1 MLRALWTGAT
11 GMTSQQL
18 LIDTISNNLA
28 NVNTTGFKRQ
38 RIQFQDLYY
47 ENIHVGISS
56 SAEVGSGSRVVS
68 TDRSFRQG
76 NLEPTNDALS
86 VAIEGPGFFTVET
99 VAGTAYTRDGSFR
112 LDAQGRLVN
121 ASGYVVTSDG
131 TAIEIPRNATDLGI
145 SENGVI
151 FGRVDGV
158 FEEFGRL
165 QIAVFANPQGLEAT
179 GGNLFRVTPMSGEPE
194 LLTPGED
201 GAGIL
206 RGGYIETS
214 NVEIVTEMVNLI
226 VAQRAFELNSK
237 TIETA
242 DQMWGI
248 ANNVKR

>member
-11 GMTSQQL
+11 GMASQQL
-18 LIDTISNNLA
+18 LIDTIANNLA

-38 RIQFQDLYY
+38 RVQFQDLYY
-47 ENIHVGISS
+47 ENIPVGIAST
-56 SAEVGSGSRVVS
+56 AEVGSGSRVVS

-76 NLEPTNDALS
+76 NLEPTDNPLS

-99 VAGTAYTRDGSFR
+99 LTGTAYTRDGSFR
-112 LDAQGRLVN
+112 VDGQGRLVN
-121 ASGYVVTSDG
+121 ASGYLVTSDG
-131 TAIEIPRNATDLGI
+131 SPIVIPANATDLGI
-145 SENGVI
+145 SEDGIV
-151 FGRVDGV
+151 FGRVNGRI
-158 FEEFGRL
+158 EEFGRL
-165 QIAVFANPQGLEAT
+165 QIAVFPNPQGLEAS
-179 GGNLFRVTPMSGEPE
+179 GANLFRVTPMSGEPE
-194 LLTPGED
+194 LLTPGEN

-206 RGGYIETS
+206 LSGYIETS

-248 ANNVKR
+248 ANNVKP

>member
-11 GMTSQQL
+11 GMASQQL

-28 NVNTTGFKRQ
+28 NVNTTGFKKQ
-38 RIQFQDLYY
+38 RVQFQDLYY
-47 ENIHVGISS
+47 ENIPVGISS
-56 SAEVGSGSRVVS
+56 SASVGSGSRVVA

-76 NLEPTNDALS
+76 NMEPTNDPLS

-99 VAGTAYTRDGSFR
+99 LTGTAYTRDGSFR
-112 LDAQGRLVN
+112 VDAQGRLVN

-131 TAIEIPRNATDLGI
+131 TAIEIPQGATDVEI
-145 SENGVI
+145 SESGVVY
-151 FGRVDGV
+151 GRVDGV
-158 FEEFGRL
+158 LQEFGAL
-165 QIAVFANPQGLEAT
+165 QIAMFANPQGLEAS
-179 GGNLFRVTPMSGEPE
+179 GGNLFRVTPVSGEAE
-194 LLTPGED
+194 LLSPGEG

-237 TIETA
+237 TVETA